1 MRSFGCTPSGVV
13 TRSCTLGHTTSDYS
27 GDLVRDH
34 RILEGPHL
42 EMHGQR
48 CKLFMFRVISFFL
61 FPHHQR
67 RAEAIST
74 RQPKYNNRVG
84 VKPTC
89 QVLVEECLT

>member
-42 EMHGQR
+42 EMHGQC

-61 FPHHQR
+61 FSP
-67 RAEAIST
+67 S
-74 RQPKYNNRVG
+74 PKESRGNKY
-84 VKPTC
+84 TTA
-89 QVLVEECLT
+89 QV